1 MLFVVA
7 QFWRPSSTFCI
18 FDNSPFGILSD
29 AVQSSA
35 YLHIFT
41 RPCISTGIESSKSSI
56 KIPNSKGD
64 MTDPCGTPAGQ
75 VRVVDS
81 TPGSLTCCI
90 LPWRKFCIHCHK
102 NPLMFLPLSLDK
114 TIEWSTRSKALLKS
128 FCSPIVARHY
138 CRFVC
143 TNCQLNYVLV
153 GSIQICLTSGFCLAH
168 CNVLKCVRWL
178 GASSIGVM

>member
-81 TPGSLTCCI
+81 YLAEE
-90 LPWRKFCIHCHK
+90 L
-102 NPLMFLPLSLDK
+102 
-114 TIEWSTRSKALLKS
+114 
-128 FCSPIVARHY
+128 
-138 CRFVC
+138 
-143 TNCQLNYVLV
+143 Q
-153 GSIQICLTSGFCLAH
+153 SIQNRCLDIIGHHRETKNIPSNFRGQVQRSDKAWIRKNYE
-168 CNVLKCVRWL
+168 CNIIGDELLLNFGAKFQRYLVISHVKLQNCHGNPSVRL
-178 GASSIGVM
+178 NVKMATKL